1 MIDRSTPRTIAYGIL
16 ATTGVLLAYGLLTE
30 PLELTLGLFVVAVVG
45 GWLIGHALSYGAWG
59 NAEHEP
65 YRPLQWF
72 ALVLVST
79 AWVGALIFA
88 FVISQGLVPNSSI
101 PLADK
106 LTVSNFFDWML
117 GQEFVPIVH
126 VISLALMAFMA
137 WRGAR

>member
-1 MIDRSTPRTIAYGIL
+1 MTYGVL
-16 ATTGVLLAYGLLTE
+16 ATVGVLFAYGLLTE

-45 GWLIGHALSYGAWG
+45 GWLIGHAVSYGAWG

-65 YRPLQWF
+65 YRPLQWV
-72 ALVLVST
+72 ALVLVAI
-79 AWVGALIFA
+79 AWVGGLVVA
-88 FVISQGLVPNSSI
+88 FVISQALVPDSSVA
-101 PLADK
+101 LADK
-106 LTVSNFFDWML
+106 LTPAAFFDWLL